1 MCEHNRERIR
11 CKQAARACASTTAKG
26 GGANNAA
33 ARASVSTT
41 AKGADYC
48 AIWTKLSFCF
58 GGLITLFQL
67 FHTPCKVRKLSSQAT
82 QREQVQGLPAEGGLV
97 LPLHTQAQTDTQAQ
111 AQAHTKPHNNT
122 LEPMEPFLNKIKSC
136 QIANGIFGEQM
147 SLQCSALSYLWLKR
161 CAAVRVILH
170 REQCI
175 AAAPLEA
182 YTSGLGRRKLARH
195 PD

>member
-1 MCEHNRERIR
+1 MRRVGHLRAQPQTKQVQAMLRGEHVRAQPRKNQMQTGGSGMCDHNRERRWCKQCGGSSICEHNRER
-11 CKQAARACASTTAKG
+11 S
-26 GGANNAA
+26 
-33 ARASVSTT
+33 
-41 AKGADYC
+41 
-48 AIWTKLSFCF
+48 
-58 GGLITLFQL
+58 GLL
-67 FHTPCKVRKLSSQAT
+67 RMQAT

-111 AQAHTKPHNNT
+111 AKAHTKPHNNT
-122 LEPMEPFLNKIKSC
+122 LELMEPFLNKIKSC

-182 YTSGLGRRKLARH
+182 YTSGLGRQKLARH